1 MSHPGFRGPSDVH
14 DECWELLPWLAN
26 ERLGARETARV
37 EVHLRDCAACRDEL
51 RLQERLRQAIREQDA
66 VVLAPQTSLQK
77 LMQRIDAAEKTDDE
91 LDAAHSVPEAEPQR
105 RWRPDRAGW
114 LAVAAGVQ
122 GVAIAALLSTLWYQ
136 SREALNAPRFRTETS
151 SQPMP
156 QGAVIRV
163 VFAERATLDDVNQ
176 MLRSIDAQIIAGP
189 SEAGVYTLGLTVR
202 HDAASGASRGSN
214 GDTPGDDGTNAR
226 VDAALVRLRAND
238 QVVFSEA
245 AVARAEQ
252 Q

>member
-26 ERLGARETARV
+26 ERLGPREAARI
-37 EVHLRDCAACRDEL
+37 EVHLRDCEACRDEL
-51 RLQERLRQAIREQDA
+51 QMQQRLRQAIREQDA

-77 LMQRIDAAEKTDDE
+77 LMQRIDAAEITDEE
-91 LDAAHSVPEAEPQR
+91 LDAAHSAPPQAAVLS

-122 GVAIAALLSTLWYQ
+122 GVAIAALLSALWWQ
-136 SREALNAPRFRTETS
+136 SHEALNAPRFVTQS
-151 SQPMP
+151 SPQPLP

-163 VFAERATLDDVNQ
+163 VFAEHATLDDVNQ

-189 SEAGVYTLGLTVR
+189 SEAGVYTLGLTER
-202 HDAASGASRGSN
+202 HDPGTARPGSN
-214 GDTPGDDGTNAR
+214 DASPGDGGTRAR
-226 VDAALVRLRAND
+226 VGAALARLHASD
-238 QVVFSEA
+238 KVVFSEA
-245 AVARAEQ
+245 AVARTEPQ
-252 Q
+252 

>member
-37 EVHLRDCAACRDEL
+37 EVHLRECAACRDEL
-51 RLQERLRQAIREQDA
+51 QLQQRLRKAIREQDA

-77 LMQRIDAAEKTDDE
+77 LMQRIDAAEATNDE
-91 LDAAHSVPEAEPQR
+91 LDAAHSVPQAAALPR

-122 GVAIAALLSTLWYQ
+122 GVAIAALLSALWWQ
-136 SREALNAPRFRTETS
+136 SNEVLNAPRYKTETS
-151 SQPMP
+151 IQPVP

-163 VFAERATLDDVNQ
+163 VFAERATLDDVKQ

-189 SEAGVYTLGLTVR
+189 SEAGVYTLGLTAR
-202 HDAASGASRGSN
+202 HDAGVAAPGSRDDATG
-214 GDTPGDDGTNAR
+214 DGTSAR
-226 VDAALVRLRAND
+226 VDAALARLRAND
-238 QVVFSEA
+238 KVVFSEA
-245 AVARAEQ
+245 AVARTEQ